1 MGADAAPRISDNKHM
16 VSTNVFNAVMSVD
29 DSGQIISWNPGA
41 EAIFGWLP
49 NEVIGKN
56 FHKTLF
62 PAHSHDTYSNK
73 TVLGRHIKQLALH
86 RSGRIFPIEIYLTS
100 NGNNNGKAFTAFIRD
115 TTEFNGREELI
126 RHADENQNI
135 VNSILHISLEPV
147 SLQEKLERALHNILS
162 LRNGLLLCAGAIF
175 LIDNDP
181 DILELKAQQDLHR
194 EHQTYY
200 SEIRVGKKDRIRP
213 GQEGET
219 KYVDRMLDL
228 HNIQF
233 HDSKPYSHYWVPIL
247 VGEKL
252 FGIIAL
258 YTQKGHKRKKV
269 EEDFLMTIAESLAV
283 AIERNK
289 MEHEHAALINN
300 LQSMITDLKNEKKFT
315 ESVIQSLN
323 SGLMVLDHDGAII
336 TCNSRGQRILS
347 HFVPNIEGENL
358 CTIFGDKTARKI
370 TQSDRAISYK
380 GLEISLQ
387 TKSGEERILGIK
399 AAPREDASGQKVGL
413 IVSFIDITDTKYF
426 RQEIEKMN
434 RLSTVAEI
442 ASAVAHEVRNPLAGI
457 KTMSQSIEENLDD
470 EDENKEYIKR
480 IIKQVDRLNQL
491 LSEFFTY
498 AKPGEPKKIRTSLI
512 DIINDTRPLIKVKLD
527 KKNIGLK
534 ELYEKDL
541 PQIVADPN
549 QLQQVFLN
557 LMLNSIDALDCNG
570 TIEITANHLQQKE
583 RKEYQKIFP
592 SVKDECEYVVARF
605 KDNGPGMTPEVAE
618 NVFEPFFTTKHNG
631 AGLGLSIVYR
641 ILKENNAAI
650 YVECSKP
657 GATTFII
664 FFEADRKWEKSSS

>member
-1 MGADAAPRISDNKHM
+1 M
-16 VSTNVFNAVMSVD
+16 VSTNVFNAVMTVD
-29 DSGQIISWNPGA
+29 DNGQIVSWNPGA
-41 EAIFGWLP
+41 EAIFGWPP
-49 NEVIGKN
+49 NEVIGRN
-56 FHKTLF
+56 FYKTLF
-62 PAHSHDTYSNK
+62 PAHLHDPYNKK
-73 TVLGRHIKQLALH
+73 TVLDKHIKQLALH
-86 RSGRIFPIEIYLTS
+86 RNGRIFPIEIYLTS
-100 NGNNNGKAFTAFIRD
+100 NGNNDRKAFIAFIRD
-115 TTEFNGREELI
+115 ITEFNGREELI
-126 RHADENQNI
+126 RHANENQNI

-147 SLQEKLERALHNILS
+147 SLQEKLERALHSILS
-162 LRNGLLLCAGAIF
+162 LRNGRLLSAGAIF
-175 LIDNDP
+175 LINNDP
-181 DILELKAQQDLHR
+181 DILELKAQQGLHP

-200 SEIRVGKKDRIRP
+200 SEIQVGKKDYIRQ
-213 GQEGET
+213 GQGGEI
-219 KYVDRMLDL
+219 KYVDRLLEL
-228 HNIQF
+228 HHIQF
-233 HDSKPYSHYWVPIL
+233 HDSEPYGHYWVPIL

-258 YTQKGHKRKKV
+258 YTKKGHKRKKV
-269 EEDFLMTIAESLAV
+269 EEDFLITIAESLAV

-315 ESVIQSLN
+315 ESIIQSLN

-336 TCNSRGQRILS
+336 TCNSKGQRILS
-347 HFVPNIEGENL
+347 HFIQKIEGENL
-358 CTIFGDKTARKI
+358 CSIFGDKTARKI
-370 TQSDRAISYK
+370 TQSDRVMSYK

-498 AKPGEPKKIRTSLI
+498 AKPGEPKKIRTSLV

-541 PQIVADPN
+541 PQIFADPN

-570 TIEITANHLQQKE
+570 IIEITANHLQQNE
-583 RKEYQKIFP
+583 RKRYQKIFP
-592 SVKDECEYVVARF
+592 AVKDECEYVVARF

-664 FFEADRKWEKSSS
+664 FFEADRKWEKSLS